1 MDYKHFKG
9 KHANIVIEII
19 SLLEKGVKKAQE
31 ILEKPD
37 AGSYTKLENSSGDT
51 PIKADLALDK
61 FLEENFLSLEN
72 IKSVFSEEKETPVT
86 KENGSYLIAYDP
98 LDGSSVME
106 ANFLVGTII
115 GVYEK
120 DYKAQNLAASLY
132 VVFGHKIELVVALEE
147 VYRYAFYQNKF
158 HFIETI
164 VLENKGKIIAS
175 GGNQKDFSLGLK
187 KALEGFFAEN
197 YRLRYSGS
205 MVADVHHVLVKKGG
219 MFSYPQKKLRKLF
232 EVFPLALMVEKAKGE
247 AFYFDKGVKKRL
259 LDQGVENYHEKSECY
274 LASPHEAHILEKYLK
289 GEWCKIALKN

>member
-61 FLEENFLSLEN
+61 FLEETFLSLEN

-115 GVYEK
+115 GAYEK
-120 DYKAQNLAASLY
+120 DYKAQNLVASLY

-205 MVADVHHVLVKKGG
+205 MVADVHHVLIKKGG

-259 LDQGVENYHEKSECY
+259 LEQGVESYHEKSECY
-274 LASPHEAHILEKYLK
+274 LASPHEAQILEKYLK
-289 GEWCKIALKN
+289 GE

>member
-61 FLEENFLSLEN
+61 FLEEAFLSLEN
-72 IKSVFSEEKETPVT
+72 VKSVFSEEKETPVT
-86 KENGSYLIAYDP
+86 KENGFYLIAYDP

-115 GVYEK
+115 GIYEK
-120 DYKAQNLAASLY
+120 DYKAQNLVASLY
-132 VVFGHKIELVVALEE
+132 VVFGHKIELVVALDK

-164 VLENKGKIIAS
+164 VLENKGKIVAS

-205 MVADVHHVLVKKGG
+205 MVADVHHVLIKKGG

-232 EVFPLALMVEKAKGE
+232 EVFPLALIIEKAKGE

-259 LDQGVENYHEKSECY
+259 LEQSVESYHEKSECY
-274 LASPHEAHILEKYLK
+274 LASPHEAQILEKYLK
-289 GEWCKIALKN
+289 GE

>member
-1 MDYKHFKG
+1 MDYKHFKC

-61 FLEENFLSLEN
+61 FLEETFLSLEN

-120 DYKAQNLAASLY
+120 DYKAQNLVASLY
-132 VVFGHKIELVVALEE
+132 VVFGHKIELMVALDK

-175 GGNQKDFSLGLK
+175 GGNQKDFSSGLK
-187 KALEGFFAEN
+187 KALEEFFAEN

-247 AFYFDKGVKKRL
+247 AFYFNKGVKKRL
-259 LDQGVENYHEKSECY
+259 LDQSVESYHEKSECY
-274 LASPHEAHILEKYLK
+274 LASQHEAQILEKYLK
-289 GEWCKIALKN
+289 GE

>member
-1 MDYKHFKG
+1 MDYKHFKC

-37 AGSYTKLENSSGDT
+37 AGSYTQLENSSGDT

-120 DYKAQNLAASLY
+120 DYKAQNLVASLY
-132 VVFGHKIELVVALEE
+132 VVFGHKIELVVALDK

-164 VLENKGKIIAS
+164 VLENKGKIVAS

-259 LDQGVENYHEKSECY
+259 LEQSVENYHEKSECY
-274 LASPHEAHILEKYLK
+274 LASQHEAQILEKYLK
-289 GEWCKIALKN
+289 GE

>member
-132 VVFGHKIELVVALEE
+132 VVFGHKIELVVALDK

-164 VLENKGKIIAS
+164 VLENKGKIVAS

-259 LDQGVENYHEKSECY
+259 LEQSVENYHEKSECY
-274 LASPHEAHILEKYLK
+274 LASQHEAQILEKYLK
-289 GEWCKIALKN
+289 GE

>member
-72 IKSVFSEEKETPVT
+72 VKSVFSEEKETPVT

-106 ANFLVGTII
+106 VNFLVGTII

-120 DYKAQNLAASLY
+120 DYKAQNLVASLY
-132 VVFGHKIELVVALEE
+132 VVFGHKIELMVALEE

-274 LASPHEAHILEKYLK
+274 LASPHEAQILEKYLK
-289 GEWCKIALKN
+289 GE

>member
-1 MDYKHFKG
+1 MDYKHFKC

-61 FLEENFLSLEN
+61 FLEETFLSLEN
-72 IKSVFSEEKETPVT
+72 IKSVFSEEKEKPVT

-115 GVYEK
+115 GIYEK
-120 DYKAQNLAASLY
+120 DYKAQNLVASLY
-132 VVFGHKIELVVALEE
+132 VVFGHKIELVVALDK

-164 VLENKGKIIAS
+164 VLENKGKIVAS

-187 KALEGFFAEN
+187 KALEEFFAEN

-259 LDQGVENYHEKSECY
+259 LEQSVESYHEKSECY
-274 LASPHEAHILEKYLK
+274 LASPHEAQILEKYLK
-289 GEWCKIALKN
+289 GE

>member
-61 FLEENFLSLEN
+61 FLEETFLSLEN

-115 GVYEK
+115 GIYEK

-132 VVFGHKIELVVALEE
+132 VVFGHKIELVVALDK

-259 LDQGVENYHEKSECY
+259 LEQSVESYHEKSECY
-274 LASPHEAHILEKYLK
+274 LASPHEAQILEKYLK
-289 GEWCKIALKN
+289 GE

>member
-120 DYKAQNLAASLY
+120 DYKAQNLVASLY
-132 VVFGHKIELVVALEE
+132 VVFGHKIELVVALDK

-164 VLENKGKIIAS
+164 VLENKGKIVAS

-259 LDQGVENYHEKSECY
+259 LEQSVENYHEKSECY

-289 GEWCKIALKN
+289 GE

>member
-72 IKSVFSEEKETPVT
+72 IKSVFSEEKEKPVT

-115 GVYEK
+115 GIYEK
-120 DYKAQNLAASLY
+120 DYKAQNLVASLY

-164 VLENKGKIIAS
+164 VLENKGKIVAS

-205 MVADVHHVLVKKGG
+205 MVADVHHVLIKKGG

-259 LDQGVENYHEKSECY
+259 LEQSVESYHEKSECY
-274 LASPHEAHILEKYLK
+274 LASPHEAQILEKYLK
-289 GEWCKIALKN
+289 GE

>member
-1 MDYKHFKG
+1 MDYKRFKG

-72 IKSVFSEEKETPVT
+72 VKSVFSEEKETPVT

-120 DYKAQNLAASLY
+120 DYKAQNLVASLY
-132 VVFGHKIELVVALEE
+132 VVFGHKIELVVALDK

-205 MVADVHHVLVKKGG
+205 MVADVHHVLIKKGG

-232 EVFPLALMVEKAKGE
+232 EVFPLALIIEKAKGE

-259 LDQGVENYHEKSECY
+259 LEQSVESYHEKSECY
-274 LASPHEAHILEKYLK
+274 LASPHEAQILEKYLK
-289 GEWCKIALKN
+289 GE

>member
-72 IKSVFSEEKETPVT
+72 VKSVFSEEKETPVT

-120 DYKAQNLAASLY
+120 DYKAQNLVASLY
-132 VVFGHKIELVVALEE
+132 VVFGHKIELVVALDK

-205 MVADVHHVLVKKGG
+205 MVADVHHVLIKKGG

-232 EVFPLALMVEKAKGE
+232 EVFPLALIIEKAKGE

-259 LDQGVENYHEKSECY
+259 LEQSVENYHEKSECY
-274 LASPHEAHILEKYLK
+274 LASQHEAQILEKYLK
-289 GEWCKIALKN
+289 GE

>member
-72 IKSVFSEEKETPVT
+72 VKSVFSEEKEMPVT

-115 GVYEK
+115 GIYEK
-120 DYKAQNLAASLY
+120 DYKAQNLVASLY
-132 VVFGHKIELVVALEE
+132 VVFGHKIELMVALEE

-274 LASPHEAHILEKYLK
+274 LASPHEAQILEKYLK
-289 GEWCKIALKN
+289 GE

>member
-37 AGSYTKLENSSGDT
+37 AGSYTQLENSSGDT

-115 GVYEK
+115 GIYEK
-120 DYKAQNLAASLY
+120 DYKAQNLVASLY

-164 VLENKGKIIAS
+164 VLENKGKIVAS

-259 LDQGVENYHEKSECY
+259 LEQSVENYHEKSECY
-274 LASPHEAHILEKYLK
+274 LASPHEAQILEKYLK
-289 GEWCKIALKN
+289 GE

>member
-72 IKSVFSEEKETPVT
+72 VKSVFSEEKETPVT

-120 DYKAQNLAASLY
+120 DYKAQNLVASLY

-205 MVADVHHVLVKKGG
+205 MVADVHHVLIKKGG

-232 EVFPLALMVEKAKGE
+232 EVFPLALIIEKAKGE

-259 LDQGVENYHEKSECY
+259 LDQSVESYHEKSECY
-274 LASPHEAHILEKYLK
+274 LASPHEAQILEKYLK
-289 GEWCKIALKN
+289 GE

>member
-9 KHANIVIEII
+9 KHASIVIEII

-72 IKSVFSEEKETPVT
+72 VKSVFSEEKETPVT

-147 VYRYAFYQNKF
+147 VYRYGFYQNKF

-205 MVADVHHVLVKKGG
+205 MVADVHHVLIKKGG

-259 LDQGVENYHEKSECY
+259 LDQSVESYHEKSECY
-274 LASPHEAHILEKYLK
+274 LASQHEAHILEKYLK
-289 GEWCKIALKN
+289 GE

>member
-115 GVYEK
+115 GIYEK

-132 VVFGHKIELVVALEE
+132 VVFGHKIELMVALEE

-205 MVADVHHVLVKKGG
+205 MVADVHHVLIKKGG

-232 EVFPLALMVEKAKGE
+232 EVFPLALIIEKAKGE

-274 LASPHEAHILEKYLK
+274 LASRHEAQILEKYLK
-289 GEWCKIALKN
+289 GE

>member
-61 FLEENFLSLEN
+61 FLEETFLSLEN

-120 DYKAQNLAASLY
+120 DYKAQNLVASLY

-164 VLENKGKIIAS
+164 VLENKGKIVAS

-205 MVADVHHVLVKKGG
+205 MVADVHHLLIKKGG
-219 MFSYPQKKLRKLF
+219 VFSYPQKKLRKLF
-232 EVFPLALMVEKAKGE
+232 EVFPLALIIEKAKGE

-259 LDQGVENYHEKSECY
+259 LEQSVESYHEKSECY
-274 LASPHEAHILEKYLK
+274 LASPHEAQILEKYLK
-289 GEWCKIALKN
+289 GE

>member
-72 IKSVFSEEKETPVT
+72 VKSVFSEEKETPVT

-120 DYKAQNLAASLY
+120 DYKAQNLVASLY
-132 VVFGHKIELVVALEE
+132 VVFGHKIELMVALEE

-158 HFIETI
+158 HFIEAI

-205 MVADVHHVLVKKGG
+205 MVADVHHVLIKKGG

-259 LDQGVENYHEKSECY
+259 LDQSVENYHEKSECY
-274 LASPHEAHILEKYLK
+274 LTSRHEAHILEKYLK
-289 GEWCKIALKN
+289 GE

>member
-1 MDYKHFKG
+1 MDYKRFKG

-37 AGSYTKLENSSGDT
+37 AGSYTQLENSSGDM

-61 FLEENFLSLEN
+61 FLEETFLSLEN

-205 MVADVHHVLVKKGG
+205 MVADVHHVLIKKGG

-259 LDQGVENYHEKSECY
+259 LEQSVESYHEKSECY
-274 LASPHEAHILEKYLK
+274 LASPHEAQILEKYLK
-289 GEWCKIALKN
+289 GE

>member
-115 GVYEK
+115 GIYEK

-132 VVFGHKIELVVALEE
+132 VVFGHKIELMVALEE

-164 VLENKGKIIAS
+164 VLENKGKIVAS

-232 EVFPLALMVEKAKGE
+232 EVFPLALIIEKAKGE

-259 LDQGVENYHEKSECY
+259 LEQSVESYHEKSECY

-289 GEWCKIALKN
+289 GE

>member
-61 FLEENFLSLEN
+61 FLEETFLSLEN

-120 DYKAQNLAASLY
+120 DYKAQNLVASLY

-164 VLENKGKIIAS
+164 VLENKGKIVAS

-205 MVADVHHVLVKKGG
+205 MVADVHHVLIKKGG

-259 LDQGVENYHEKSECY
+259 LDQGVESYHEKSECY
-274 LASPHEAHILEKYLK
+274 LASQHEAQILEKYLK
-289 GEWCKIALKN
+289 GE

>member
-72 IKSVFSEEKETPVT
+72 VKSVFSEEKETPVT

-120 DYKAQNLAASLY
+120 DYKAQNLVASLY

-205 MVADVHHVLVKKGG
+205 MVADVHHVLIKKGG

-259 LDQGVENYHEKSECY
+259 LDQSVESYHEKSECY

-289 GEWCKIALKN
+289 GE

>member
-120 DYKAQNLAASLY
+120 DYKVQNLVASLY

-164 VLENKGKIIAS
+164 VLENKGKIVAS

-232 EVFPLALMVEKAKGE
+232 EVFPLALIIEKAKGE

-259 LDQGVENYHEKSECY
+259 LEQSVESYHEKSECY
-274 LASPHEAHILEKYLK
+274 LASPHEAQILEKYLK
-289 GEWCKIALKN
+289 GE

>member
-1 MDYKHFKG
+1 MDYKRFKG

-72 IKSVFSEEKETPVT
+72 VKSVFSEEKETPVT

-115 GVYEK
+115 GIYEK
-120 DYKAQNLAASLY
+120 DYKAQNLVASLY

-259 LDQGVENYHEKSECY
+259 LEQSVENYHEKSECY
-274 LASPHEAHILEKYLK
+274 LASPHEAQILEKYLK
-289 GEWCKIALKN
+289 GE

>member
-61 FLEENFLSLEN
+61 FLEETFLSLEN

-120 DYKAQNLAASLY
+120 DYKAQNLVASLY
-132 VVFGHKIELVVALEE
+132 VVFGHKIELVVALDK
-147 VYRYAFYQNKF
+147 VYRYSFYQNKF

-164 VLENKGKIIAS
+164 VLENKGKIVAS

-205 MVADVHHVLVKKGG
+205 MVADVHHVLIKKGG

-232 EVFPLALMVEKAKGE
+232 EVFPLALIIEKAKGE

-259 LDQGVENYHEKSECY
+259 LDQGVESYHEKSECY

-289 GEWCKIALKN
+289 GE

>member
-1 MDYKHFKG
+1 MDYKHFKC

-51 PIKADLALDK
+51 PIKADLVLDK

-115 GVYEK
+115 GIYEK
-120 DYKAQNLAASLY
+120 DYKAQNLVASLY
-132 VVFGHKIELVVALEE
+132 VVFGHKIELVVALDK

-164 VLENKGKIIAS
+164 VLENKGKIVAS

-205 MVADVHHVLVKKGG
+205 MVADVHHVLIKKGG

-232 EVFPLALMVEKAKGE
+232 EVFPLALIIEKAKGE

-259 LDQGVENYHEKSECY
+259 LEQSVESYHEKSECY
-274 LASPHEAHILEKYLK
+274 LASQHEAQILEKYLK
-289 GEWCKIALKN
+289 GE

>member
-61 FLEENFLSLEN
+61 FLEETFLSLEN

-120 DYKAQNLAASLY
+120 DYKAQNLVASLY
-132 VVFGHKIELVVALEE
+132 VVFGHKIELVVALDK

-205 MVADVHHVLVKKGG
+205 MVADVHHVLIKKGG

-232 EVFPLALMVEKAKGE
+232 EVFPLALIIEKAKGE

-259 LDQGVENYHEKSECY
+259 LEQSVESYHEKSECY
-274 LASPHEAHILEKYLK
+274 LASPHEAQILEKYLK
-289 GEWCKIALKN
+289 GE

>member
-120 DYKAQNLAASLY
+120 DYKAQNLVASLY
-132 VVFGHKIELVVALEE
+132 VVFGHKIELVVALDK

-164 VLENKGKIIAS
+164 VLENKGKIVAS

-205 MVADVHHVLVKKGG
+205 MVADVHHVLIKKGG

-232 EVFPLALMVEKAKGE
+232 EVFPLALIIEKAKGE
-247 AFYFDKGVKKRL
+247 AFYFDKRVKKRL
-259 LDQGVENYHEKSECY
+259 LEQSVENYHEKSECY

-289 GEWCKIALKN
+289 GE

>member
-1 MDYKHFKG
+1 MDYKHFKC

-37 AGSYTKLENSSGDT
+37 AGSYTQLENSSGDT

-61 FLEENFLSLEN
+61 FLEETFLSLEN
-72 IKSVFSEEKETPVT
+72 VKSVFSEEKETPVT

-132 VVFGHKIELVVALEE
+132 VVFGHKIELVVALDK

-232 EVFPLALMVEKAKGE
+232 EVFPLALIIEKAKGE

-259 LDQGVENYHEKSECY
+259 LEQSVESYHEKSECY

-289 GEWCKIALKN
+289 GE

>member
-72 IKSVFSEEKETPVT
+72 VKSVFSEEKEVPVT

-115 GVYEK
+115 GIYEK
-120 DYKAQNLAASLY
+120 DYKAQNLVASLY
-132 VVFGHKIELVVALEE
+132 VVFGHKIELVVALDK

-164 VLENKGKIIAS
+164 VLENKGKIVAS

-187 KALEGFFAEN
+187 KALEGLFAEN

-205 MVADVHHVLVKKGG
+205 MVADVHHVLIKKGG

-259 LDQGVENYHEKSECY
+259 LEQSVESYHEKSECY
-274 LASPHEAHILEKYLK
+274 LASQHEAQILEKYLK
-289 GEWCKIALKN
+289 GE

>member
-1 MDYKHFKG
+1 MDYKHFKC

-37 AGSYTKLENSSGDT
+37 AGSYTQLENSSGDT

-61 FLEENFLSLEN
+61 FLEETFLSLEN
-72 IKSVFSEEKETPVT
+72 IKSVFSEEKEVPVT

-120 DYKAQNLAASLY
+120 DYKAQNLVASLY
-132 VVFGHKIELVVALEE
+132 VVFGHKIELVVALDK

-164 VLENKGKIIAS
+164 VLENKGKIVAS

-205 MVADVHHVLVKKGG
+205 MVADVHHVLIKKGG

-259 LDQGVENYHEKSECY
+259 LEQSVENYHEKSECY
-274 LASPHEAHILEKYLK
+274 LASQHEAQILEKYLK
-289 GEWCKIALKN
+289 GE

>member
-72 IKSVFSEEKETPVT
+72 VKSVFSEEKETPVT

-115 GVYEK
+115 GIYEK

-187 KALEGFFAEN
+187 KALEWFFAEN

-205 MVADVHHVLVKKGG
+205 MVADVHHVLIKKGG

-259 LDQGVENYHEKSECY
+259 LEQSVENYHEKSECY
-274 LASPHEAHILEKYLK
+274 LASPHEVHILEKYLK
-289 GEWCKIALKN
+289 GE

>member
-132 VVFGHKIELVVALEE
+132 VVFGHKIELMVALEE
-147 VYRYAFYQNKF
+147 VYRYGFYQNKF

-175 GGNQKDFSLGLK
+175 GGNQKDFSSGLK
-187 KALEGFFAEN
+187 KALEGFFAKN

-259 LDQGVENYHEKSECY
+259 LDQSVESYHEKSECY
-274 LASPHEAHILEKYLK
+274 LASPHEAQILEKYLK
-289 GEWCKIALKN
+289 GE

>member
-1 MDYKHFKG
+1 MDYKHFKC

-61 FLEENFLSLEN
+61 FLEETFLSLEN
-72 IKSVFSEEKETPVT
+72 VKSVFSEEKETPVT

-115 GVYEK
+115 GIYEK
-120 DYKAQNLAASLY
+120 DYKAQNLVASLY
-132 VVFGHKIELVVALEE
+132 VVFGHKIELVVALDK
-147 VYRYAFYQNKF
+147 VYRYSFYQNKF

-232 EVFPLALMVEKAKGE
+232 EVFPLALIIEKAKGE

-259 LDQGVENYHEKSECY
+259 LEQSVESYHEKSECY
-274 LASPHEAHILEKYLK
+274 LASPHETQILEKYLK
-289 GEWCKIALKN
+289 GE

>member
-1 MDYKHFKG
+1 MDYKRFKG

-72 IKSVFSEEKETPVT
+72 VKSVFSEEKETPVT

-120 DYKAQNLAASLY
+120 DYKAQNLVASLY

-259 LDQGVENYHEKSECY
+259 LEQSVESYHEKSECY
-274 LASPHEAHILEKYLK
+274 LASPHEAQILEKYLK
-289 GEWCKIALKN
+289 GE

>member
-1 MDYKHFKG
+1 MDYKHFKC

-37 AGSYTKLENSSGDT
+37 AGSYTQLENSSGDT

-61 FLEENFLSLEN
+61 FLEETFLSLEN
-72 IKSVFSEEKETPVT
+72 IKSVFSEEKETPAT

-120 DYKAQNLAASLY
+120 DYKAQNLVASLY

-219 MFSYPQKKLRKLF
+219 VFSYPQKKLRKLF

-259 LDQGVENYHEKSECY
+259 LEQSVESYHEKSECY

-289 GEWCKIALKN
+289 GE

>member
-1 MDYKHFKG
+1 MDYKYFKG

-72 IKSVFSEEKETPVT
+72 VKSVFSEEKETPVT

-115 GVYEK
+115 GIYEK
-120 DYKAQNLAASLY
+120 DYKVQNLVASLY
-132 VVFGHKIELVVALEE
+132 VVFGHKIELMVALEE

-175 GGNQKDFSLGLK
+175 GGNQKDFSSGLK
-187 KALEGFFAEN
+187 KALEEFFAEN

-232 EVFPLALMVEKAKGE
+232 EVFPLALIIEKAKGE

-259 LDQGVENYHEKSECY
+259 LEQSVESYHEKSECY
-274 LASPHEAHILEKYLK
+274 LASQYEAHILEKYLK
-289 GEWCKIALKN
+289 GE

>member
-120 DYKAQNLAASLY
+120 DYEAQNLAASLY
-132 VVFGHKIELVVALEE
+132 VVFGHKIELMVALEE

-164 VLENKGKIIAS
+164 VLENKGKIVAS

-259 LDQGVENYHEKSECY
+259 LEQSVENYHEKSECY
-274 LASPHEAHILEKYLK
+274 LASQHEAHILEKYLK
-289 GEWCKIALKN
+289 GE

>member
-1 MDYKHFKG
+1 MDYKHFKC

-61 FLEENFLSLEN
+61 FLEETFLSLEN
-72 IKSVFSEEKETPVT
+72 VKSVFSEEKETPVT

-120 DYKAQNLAASLY
+120 DYKAQNLVASLY
-132 VVFGHKIELVVALEE
+132 VVFGHKIELVVALDK

-164 VLENKGKIIAS
+164 VLENKGKIVAS

-247 AFYFDKGVKKRL
+247 AFYFDKGLKKRL
-259 LDQGVENYHEKSECY
+259 LDQGVESYHEKSECY
-274 LASPHEAHILEKYLK
+274 LASPHEAQILEKYLK
-289 GEWCKIALKN
+289 GE